1 MLVDA
6 IQERQQL
13 VLVYLGLVVAFDLV
27 QPQSDVGDFGIDGI
41 NGCIRPAAEA
51 AHRLGSIDALG
62 AGGPIASVGE
72 PALVF
77 FSRLGGQI

>member
-27 QPQSDVGDFGIDGI
+27 QPQSDVGDFG
-41 NGCIRPAAEA
+41 
-51 AHRLGSIDALG
+51 
-62 AGGPIASVGE
+62 
-72 PALVF
+72 
-77 FSRLGGQI
+77 SRWH